1 MTVRWQSS
9 PGSSF
14 IAEQRTII
22 IAPAAIEFRPGYPG
36 RELRCEAVLGIDD
49 GAASGYLM
57 DGRCCDMAILGKD
70 DQQEQQQDRYE

>member
-9 PGSSF
+9 TGCSL
-14 IAEQRTII
+14 IAEQCAVV
-22 IAPAAIEFRPGYPG
+22 IAPAAIEFRPGYPR
-36 RELRCEAVLGIDD
+36 RELRCEAVIGIDD